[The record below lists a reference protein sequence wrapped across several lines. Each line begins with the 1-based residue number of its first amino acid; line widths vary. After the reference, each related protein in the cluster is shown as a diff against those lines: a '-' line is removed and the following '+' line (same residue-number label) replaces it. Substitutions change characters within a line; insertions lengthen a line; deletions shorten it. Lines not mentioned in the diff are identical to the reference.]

1 MVGGMMES
9 QQRQTLW
16 EVKWSPGNVKH
27 GGRYDGVPAT
37 SVAAGGRIE
46 SQQRQSWWEVGWSPG
61 NVKHGGRY
69 DRVPAT
75 SITVGGRM
83 ESRQRQSWWEVGLSP
98 SNVNHVRGGITLREG
113 IQLIEE
119 VYNTGRLSAFDMME
133 VNLRLGN
140 TRDSQLTL
148 EAAQHLLRAVFV
160 DKMRYTFSEEKK
172 LSLRLSGD
180 MVHPT

>member
-1 MVGGMMES
+1 MVE
-9 QQRQTLW
+9 
-16 EVKWSPGNVKH
+16 
-27 GGRYDGVPAT
+27 
-37 SVAAGGRIE
+37 
-46 SQQRQSWWEVGWSPG
+46 
-61 NVKHGGRY
+61 
-69 DRVPAT
+69 
-75 SITVGGRM
+75 GRM
-83 ESRQRQSWWEVGLSP
+83 ESRQRQSWWEVGYLGWVATLQLAYDRGTTVLNTLHCCLAL
-98 SNVNHVRGGITLREG
+98 SNVRKESFPFAWENVRDMRGGITLREG